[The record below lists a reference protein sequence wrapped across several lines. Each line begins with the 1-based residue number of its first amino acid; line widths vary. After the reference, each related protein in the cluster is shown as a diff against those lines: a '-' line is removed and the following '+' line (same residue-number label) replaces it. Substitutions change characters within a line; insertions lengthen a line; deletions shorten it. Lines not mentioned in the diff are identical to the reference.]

1 MMGLTPQ
8 LNTITGVRAFSTTRH
23 GGVSA
28 APFASL
34 NLGSHVGDL
43 PAAVQ
48 KNRQRLVQALKL
60 PHEPCWL
67 NQVHENTVV
76 RLMSGACADTPEAD
90 ASYTNVKGT
99 VLAIQTA
106 DCLPIL
112 LAADDGSEIA
122 AIHSG
127 WRSLAAGIIRATLEQ
142 FSSSPQRIHAW
153 LGPAIGSEHFEV
165 GDDVRSAML
174 DLNTEHESAFKPYGE
189 KYLAD
194 LTAIASQTLRS
205 LGVNTIEASQIC
217 TYANAED
224 YFSFRRD
231 GQTGR
236 MASLIWME

>member
-1 MMGLTPQ
+1 MKGLTPH
-8 LNTITGVRAFSTTRH
+8 LNTIAGVRAFSTTRH

-28 APFASL
+28 APFASF

-48 KNRQRLVQALKL
+48 KNRQRLLNALQL
-60 PHEPCWL
+60 PNEPCWL
-67 NQVHENTVV
+67 NQVHGHTVV
-76 RLMSGACADTPEAD
+76 RLLSGACLDTPEAD
-90 ASYTNVKGT
+90 AAYTNVKGT

-112 LAADDGSEIA
+112 LAAEDGSEIA
-122 AIHSG
+122 AVHSG
-127 WRSLAAGIIRATLEQ
+127 WRSLAAGIISATLEQ
-142 FSSSPQRIHAW
+142 FTSSPQHIRAW
-153 LGPAIGSEHFEV
+153 LGPAIGPEHFEV
-165 GDDVRSAML
+165 GEDVRSAML
-174 DLNTEHESAFKPYGE
+174 DLNSQHESAFKPYGE

-194 LTAIASQTLRS
+194 LAAIARQTLRS
-205 LGVNTIEASQIC
+205 LGVDSIETCQTC